1 MPTTRNIKSMEIIH
15 KIAEYYQNYYLAD
28 QDMSQFPFQSAASHN
43 KATPPQSNIRQPRI
57 LKSTKG

>member
-15 KIAEYYQNYYLAD
+15 KIAEYYLAD
-28 QDMSQFPFQSAASHN
+28 QDMSQFPSQSAASHN